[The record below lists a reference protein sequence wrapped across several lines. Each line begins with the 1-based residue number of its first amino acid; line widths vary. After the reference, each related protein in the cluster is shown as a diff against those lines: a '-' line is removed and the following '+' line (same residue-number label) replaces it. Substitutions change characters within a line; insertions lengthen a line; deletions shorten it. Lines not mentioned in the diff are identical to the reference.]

1 MVEYAKDWLSVEQQ
15 VARLEEHG
23 LEVSDPDH
31 AARVLRSIGYYRLT
45 GFLYPFR
52 SSEEYVDEHGRT
64 RVRVLSG
71 YRPGTLLS
79 HAEEIIE
86 FDRRLRMLVLNGLE
100 LIEVAVRMRVG
111 YVLGRTSAFAYEEST
126 PFVHAFT
133 ANDTDIRNPKPSR
146 HVLWLQRVRARQA
159 GSDERFVEHFRDK
172 YEDRMP
178 VWALTEILE
187 LGHLAVLYRGL
198 NQVDAEEIA
207 VALGVPTKKLLVSWL
222 ASLNYVRN
230 VAAHHARL
238 FNRKLQNAPSRPK
251 VGQIEVLDHL
261 RDSEHSKQVYG
272 TYNALAV
279 IAYLLA
285 SIDPD
290 TDWSVRVAALLRGF
304 PTSEAVTIESLGAP
318 THWDTLDLWQA

>member
-1 MVEYAKDWLSVEQQ
+1 VAEYAKEWLSVEQQ
-15 VARLEEHG
+15 VSRLEEHG

-31 AARVLRSIGYYRLT
+31 AARVVESIGYYRLT

-71 YRPGTLLS
+71 YRPGTRLS
-79 HAEEIIE
+79 HAEAIID
-86 FDRRLRMLVLNGLE
+86 FDRRLRMLVLEGLE
-100 LIEVAVRMRVG
+100 RVEVAVRMRLG
-111 YVLGRTSAFAYEEST
+111 YVLGRGSAFAYEE
-126 PFVHAFT
+126 PNRFNGAFT
-133 ANDTDIRNPKPSR
+133 ADATDIRDPHPSK
-146 HVLWLQRVRARQA
+146 HLQWLQRVSVRQA
-159 GSDERFVEHFRDK
+159 SSDERFVEHFREK
-172 YEDRMP
+172 YDDRMP

-187 LGHLAVLYRGL
+187 LGHLAVLYRGM

-207 VALGVPTKKLLVSWL
+207 VALGVPTKKLMGSWL

-251 VGQIEVLDHL
+251 TGQIEMLDHL
-261 RDSEHSKQVYG
+261 RDSEHPKQVYG

-279 IAYLLA
+279 IAYLLT

-290 TDWSVRVAALLRGF
+290 AGWSARVVALFRDF
-304 PTSEAVTIESLGAP
+304 PASEALSIESLGAP
-318 THWDTLDLWQA
+318 TRWDTLDLWQV